1 MNFVILMEVSNGY
14 ITSFINTK
22 EETYDKEFNQL
33 DN

>member
-1 MNFVILMEVSNGY
+1 MNFAILMEARNGY

-22 EETYDKEFNQL
+22 EENYVKEFNQL